1 MQENRALSPMDA
13 FELGV
18 FEGGIALVARKWLSP
33 AKIRTIFAT
42 CGVEMRRCVVA
53 AALSAC

>member
-33 AKIRTIFAT
+33 TAVPANKLKKPDFWSF
-42 CGVEMRRCVVA
+42 VKM
-53 AALSAC
+53 